1 MKIIGSLIVAAV
13 FFTIP
18 VAQAQ
23 TPAATDKPC
32 DCDQLNTKL
41 ANTQKTLQ
49 DWPNIARYHDANAS
63 VQPPTKDE
71 KRVVFMGDSIT
82 DAWVRPQF
90 GGFFPGKPYL
100 DRGISGQTTPQ
111 MLVRMFPDV
120 IDLKPAAVIILAGTN
135 DSSRN
140 TGPMTPTMIE
150 ENLQAMT
157 ELAQAHGIKVVLCSI
172 LPIADYGPNKMSE
185 GRPPADILKIN
196 TWMKA
201 YAAKAHAIY
210 ADYFSATVDGAG
222 SLKPG
227 ISRDGLHPNADGYKL
242 MVPVAEAALAKALQ

>member
-41 ANTQKTLQ
+41 ANAQKTLQ

-82 DAWVRPQF
+82 DAWARPSTAAS
-90 GGFFPGKPYL
+90 FPAS
-100 DRGISGQTTPQ
+100 RTST
-111 MLVRMFPDV
+111 
-120 IDLKPAAVIILAGTN
+120 AASA
-135 DSSRN
+135 
-140 TGPMTPTMIE
+140 
-150 ENLQAMT
+150 A
-157 ELAQAHGIKVVLCSI
+157 
-172 LPIADYGPNKMSE
+172 
-185 GRPPADILKIN
+185 RPRRKC
-196 TWMKA
+196 
-201 YAAKAHAIY
+201 
-210 ADYFSATVDGAG
+210 
-222 SLKPG
+222 
-227 ISRDGLHPNADGYKL
+227 
-242 MVPVAEAALAKALQ
+242 